1 MFDGPEGVA
10 CDDEDNILVCDYH
23 NHRIQV
29 FDTNG
34 EFVSAFGTFG
44 EDEGCFKNPCGI
56 AVTKEG
62 SIIVVDSGN
71 NRIQVF

>member
-1 MFDGPEGVA
+1 MA
-10 CDDEDNILVCDYH
+10 CDDEDNIMVCDYH

-29 FDTNG
+29 FDANG
-34 EFVSAFGTFG
+34 EFVNAFGTFG

-62 SIIVVDSGN
+62 NIIVVDSGN